1 MADRP
6 LDVLSILAAGRVA
19 DLRDSGHEPA
29 SLIAEREV
37 PIPQLPI
44 DPEKRA
50 SKLLVMLL
58 KSRDRKRRWQALT
71 FPEV

>member
-1 MADRP
+1 MHIMRYAT
-6 LDVLSILAAGRVA
+6 VA
-19 DLRDSGHEPA
+19 DLRDSGDDVA
-29 SLIAEREV
+29 ALVAAREV

-58 KSRDRKRRWQALT
+58 ESRDRERRWQALT

>member
-1 MADRP
+1 MAA
-6 LDVLSILAAGRVA
+6 LVAA
-19 DLRDSGHEPA
+19 
-29 SLIAEREV
+29 REV

-58 KSRDRKRRWQALT
+58 ESRDRERRWQALT